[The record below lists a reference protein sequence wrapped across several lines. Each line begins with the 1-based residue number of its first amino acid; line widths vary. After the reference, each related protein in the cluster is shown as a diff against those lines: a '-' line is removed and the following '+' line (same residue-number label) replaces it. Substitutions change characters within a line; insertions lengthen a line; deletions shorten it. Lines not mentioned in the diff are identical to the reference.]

1 MPLKPLAKESHAH
14 GTSTEVPII
23 DPFDDDDDYM
33 LDMQEAAELGIL
45 NNNRRYVSHRVRKH
59 PYEQ

>member
-1 MPLKPLAKESHAH
+1 MPLKSLAKESHTH
-14 GTSTEVPII
+14 STSTKVPII

-45 NNNRRYVSHRVRKH
+45 NDHRRYVSHRVRKH

>member
-14 GTSTEVPII
+14 STSTEVPII

-45 NNNRRYVSHRVRKH
+45 NDHRRYVSHRVRKH